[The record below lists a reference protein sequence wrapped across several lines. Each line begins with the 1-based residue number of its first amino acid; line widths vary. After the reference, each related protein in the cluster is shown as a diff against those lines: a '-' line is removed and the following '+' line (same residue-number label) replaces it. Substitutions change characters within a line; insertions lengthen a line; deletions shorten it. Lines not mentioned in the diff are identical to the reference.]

1 MNIQQHERIAR
12 IKQVSRSLSLFLTA
26 MRYLFWGLWPLA
38 VIVALFVD
46 ASGTIKYMGDIQVK
60 LVDLSFPQRI
70 VLAIFISVFFFF
82 GLRIIYYCRE
92 LTRHFANGDI
102 FNKKAVAHAR
112 KALFNALVIYGVQLS
127 CVLAHWGNSHMKNPA
142 EPVVIDLTY
151 VFALMLFGLIYVLL
165 WVIEIGCDLNEESEL
180 TI

>member
-12 IKQVSRSLSLFLTA
+12 IKKVSRYLYLFLTA
-26 MRYLFWGLWPLA
+26 IRYFFWAIWPLA
-38 VIVALFVD
+38 LVVALFLD
-46 ASGTIKYMGDIQVK
+46 ATGSIKYIGDLEVK

-82 GLRIIYYCRE
+82 ELRVIHYCRE

-102 FNKKAVAHAR
+102 FNKKAIAHAR
-112 KALFNALVIYGVQLS
+112 KALLNALVIYGVQLS
-127 CVLAHWGNSHMKNPA
+127 CTLAYWGYSYIKNPA
-142 EPVVIDLTY
+142 EPLVIDLDY
-151 VFALMLFGLIYVLL
+151 VFAFMLFGLIYVLL
-165 WVIEIGCDLNEESEL
+165 WVLEIGCDLNEESEL